1 MPRKT
6 FKKVITSPELLKQVN
21 IENTKLMER
30 FLKEKNTRCSDKTID
45 GYFSDLNIFFVWNL
59 LNNKNKFFPEIK
71 KIEFADFF
79 SFAVEELQWSSAR
92 FGRVRSALSQI
103 SEFIEKFYDEEYPH
117 YRNIILKAIE
127 SMPKSPAREK
137 TILSEK
143 QVNDLLDFLKNT
155 INKPQEACL
164 LALAISSG
172 ARISEWL
179 RFTINIIDEN
189 NTAFDDMFLE
199 TTKPIKTKG
208 RTKTGKVQQ
217 KYLIKDIFLP
227 YYKDWLI
234 EREKIMKKN
243 NKQHDFIFIKKD
255 GEPAQVE
262 TIRSWI
268 MKWEKFLDVD
278 FYPHCL
284 RHYIV
289 TYLTRLGLGSDFI
302 IEIMGWSSAEMYK
315 IYNDLSAKEREW
327 KDLDKL
333 KVHLEKS
340 EEKHQ

>member
-1 MPRKT
+1 MSRKT
-6 FKKVITSPELLKQVN
+6 FKKVITSPELLEQVN
-21 IENTKLMER
+21 IENKKLMER
-30 FLKEKNTRCSDKTID
+30 FLKEKNTRCSDKTIE

-59 LNNKNKFFPEIK
+59 INNDDRFFVDIK

-92 FGRVRSALSQI
+92 FGRVRSALSQL
-103 SEFIEKFYDEEYPH
+103 SEFIEKFYDEKYPKF
-117 YRNIILKAIE
+117 RNVILKVIE
-127 SMPKSPAREK
+127 GMPKNPVREK

-143 QVNDLLDFLKNT
+143 QVNDLLDYLKNT

-179 RFTINIIDEN
+179 RFTTNLIDEN
-189 NTAFDDMFLE
+189 NTAFNDMFLE
-199 TTKPIKTKG
+199 TSKPIKTKG
-208 RTKTGKVQQ
+208 FTKSGKIIF

-234 EREKIMKKN
+234 ERDKIMQEN
-243 NKQHDFIFIKKD
+243 NKQHDFIFIKKN
-255 GEPAQVE
+255 GEPAEVD
-262 TIRSWI
+262 TVRSWI
-268 MKWEKFLDVD
+268 MKWEKFLGVD

-333 KVHLEKS
+333 KAHLEKNEDS
-340 EEKHQ
+340 